1 MSDTEN
7 ISVNSIS
14 PVDNEEGGS
23 LTEEQI
29 RHVFLIIGM

>member
-14 PVDNEEGGS
+14 PVDTEEGGS

-29 RHVFLIIGM
+29 RHVIFILNL